1 MNELNLINDH
11 IIVESPSNGLIA
23 EFLWCSI
30 PGVGVDVTETAL
42 ICGVM
47 GGCDGLDVI
56 LSNRC
61 GRGGGFVMFEA
72 PRARV

>member
-1 MNELNLINDH
+1 
-11 IIVESPSNGLIA
+11 
-23 EFLWCSI
+23 
-30 PGVGVDVTETAL
+30 VDVTETAL

-61 GRGGGFVMFEA
+61 GLGGGFVMFEA
-72 PRARV
+72 PSARVCEDSRLRFGASLIFGCV